1 VKGQVTAPPGIF
13 GARTMY
19 IQDETAGIMIYL
31 PRDHRLMLKL
41 GDKIRLEGNLRFF
54 QEEAEIAV
62 SKRQRIDFIE
72 PGIPPHPLPIE
83 TTMMLEP
90 FEGMLV
96 MLQGQAVRFQGRT
109 TFWVD
114 DGTDPAKVYVR
125 QSTGIK
131 KSFINPGTPV
141 TVLGIVSQYSEENPT
156 RGDYRLL
163 PRFQSDLGFPEVVP
177 PPKPEKPTLLP
188 ETGHQ

>member
-1 VKGQVTAPPGIF
+1 
-13 GARTMY
+13 MY

-31 PRDHRLMLKL
+31 PRDHRLEVKL
-41 GDKIRLEGNLRFF
+41 GDKIALEGNLRFY

-62 SKRQRIDFIE
+62 SKRQRIDFLG
-72 PGIPPHPLPIE
+72 PGTPLHPLPLE

-125 QSTGIK
+125 TSTGIK
-131 KSFINPGTPV
+131 KSFIKPGTPV
-141 TVLGIVSQYSEENPT
+141 TVVGIVSQYSDKTPS
-156 RGDYRLL
+156 RADYRLM
-163 PRFQSDLGFPEVVP
+163 PRFQADLGFPEVVP
-177 PPKPEKPTLLP
+177 PPKVEKPTLLP
-188 ETGHQ
+188 ETGN